1 MQFVIKNDDIAKRC
15 CQAVMASLGKT
26 VVIKETKRTNPQNAL
41 YWSVLTIIAG
51 ELGMEPEELH
61 DEIKVR
67 FLGVKKR
74 VVHGQ
79 ELIEPISTTT
89 LSKKQFGELIDKVYA
104 LAGELNIKIPSPDY
118 WGLECTG

>member
-1 MQFVIKNDDIAKRC
+1 MQFILKSEDVAKRC
-15 CQAVMASLGKT
+15 CHEIMRSLGKT
-26 VVIKETKRTNPQNAL
+26 VAIKETKRTNTQNAL
-41 YWSVLTIIAG
+41 YWLVLTIIA
-51 ELGMEPEELH
+51 EEIGMIPEELH

-74 VVHGQ
+74 MVYGH
-79 ELIEPISTTT
+79 EIIEPISTTT